1 MASSR
6 NGTLYTGVTT
16 DLARRVYEHK
26 VEAVSGFTG
35 RYNCKQLV
43 WYELHNEIARAI
55 QREKNIKRY
64 YRSWKLNLINE
75 MNPEWH
81 DLYEQ
86 LNG

>member
-26 VEAVSGFTG
+26 VEAVPGFTG
-35 RYNCKQLV
+35 RYDCKHLV
-43 WYELHNEIARAI
+43 WYEVHDDVGRAI

-64 YRSWKLNLINE
+64 YRNWKLNLINA